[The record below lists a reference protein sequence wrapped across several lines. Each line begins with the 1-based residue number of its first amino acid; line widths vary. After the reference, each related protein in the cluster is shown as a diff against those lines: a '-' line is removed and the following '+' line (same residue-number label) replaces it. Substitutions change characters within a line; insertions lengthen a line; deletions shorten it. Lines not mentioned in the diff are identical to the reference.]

1 MKDQPID
8 TRQIARWLNNQ
19 GLQGVVAF
27 LLEVGRPF
35 SILGAQA
42 AYIVE
47 PLFGSRRGLFQDLG
61 RFLED
66 PEQIDVLMDQLHKS
80 ESIRD

>member
-1 MKDQPID
+1 MKDQPNK
-8 TRQIARWLNNQ
+8 TRQIASWLNDQ
-19 GLQGVVAF
+19 GLQGVAAF

-47 PLFGSRRGLFQDLG
+47 PLFGSQRGLFQDLA
-61 RFLED
+61 RILED
-66 PEQIDVLMDQLHKS
+66 PEQIDALMDQRK
-80 ESIRD
+80 